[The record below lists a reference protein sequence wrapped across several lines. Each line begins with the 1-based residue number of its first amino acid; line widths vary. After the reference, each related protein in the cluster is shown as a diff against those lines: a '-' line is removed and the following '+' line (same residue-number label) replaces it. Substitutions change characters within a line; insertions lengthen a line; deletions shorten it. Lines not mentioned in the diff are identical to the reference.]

1 MQISEFPVFNKFMP
15 SEKQN
20 EQRLPRPLEDIT
32 VLDLTVALAG
42 PVATLLLGG
51 LGARVIKIENTIEG
65 DPCRNNPP
73 YIGANGVSL
82 SRTSTDDV
90 SLSAIN
96 RLRNKLGVTLNLK
109 HEMAREVFADLARKA
124 DMLVQNFS
132 PGVLERLGIGYDA
145 VHQINPRLVYC
156 SISGFGSDAGAGPTK
171 ALDTTIQALSG
182 IMNVSGEEGEPPV
195 RLGLPIADLS
205 VALFSV
211 IGVLAALHQAQRTG
225 IGQHVDV
232 SMLGSLT
239 SLVASEPYDA
249 MEMCGAAVRT
259 GQSFQRLAPFG
270 VFPSKDGYVAICA
283 YTDGFAHALFRIM
296 RREDLIRDEHFA
308 TRDQRVRNFRVLDA
322 IIGEWTSRSAT
333 QEIMDKLHAADIPAA
348 EVRDARTAMHDP
360 RLVARQDTVP
370 LVHPKYGPNGAAED
384 EEATKPFGMGMPIKF
399 SAARAVFDQPPPGLG
414 QHNEI
419 VYGELLGYDA
429 ARIAELRNKGVI

>member
-1 MQISEFPVFNKFMP
+1 MSD
-15 SEKQN
+15 EKADR
-20 EQRLPRPLEDIT
+20 ERLPAPLEDVT

-51 LGARVIKIENTIEG
+51 LGARVIKIENTIDG

-82 SRTSTDDV
+82 SRKSPDDI

-96 RLRNKLGVTLNLK
+96 RLRNKLGITLNLK

-132 PGVLERLGIGYDA
+132 PGVLDRLGIGYEA
-145 VHQINPRLVYC
+145 VRKINPRIVYC
-156 SISGFGSDAGAGPTK
+156 SISGFGTDAGTGPTK
-171 ALDTTIQALSG
+171 ALDTAIQALSG

-195 RLGLPIADLS
+195 RLGLPIADLG

-211 IGVLAALHQAQRTG
+211 IGVLAALHQARRTG
-225 IGQHVDV
+225 VGQHVDV

-239 SLVASEPYDA
+239 SLVASEPFDA

-283 YTDGFAHALFRIM
+283 YTDAFAHALFRIM
-296 RREDLIRDEHFA
+296 EREDLTRDQRFA
-308 TRDQRVRNFRVLDA
+308 TRDERVRNFREVDA
-322 IIGEWTSRSAT
+322 TIGQWTASLAT
-333 QEIMDKLHAADIPAA
+333 REIMEKLHAADIPAA
-348 EVRDARTAMHDP
+348 EVRDATTAMHDP
-360 RLVARQDTVP
+360 RLVARRDTVP
-370 LVHPKYGPNGAAED
+370 LVHPKYGALKHG
-384 EEATKPFGMGMPIKF
+384 EESETPYGMGMPIKF
-399 SAARAVFDQPPPGLG
+399 SAAEADFDQPPPELG
-414 QHNEI
+414 QHNQA
-419 VYGELLGYDA
+419 VYGDILGYST
-429 ARIAELRNKGVI
+429 ARILDLKKQGVI

>member
-1 MQISEFPVFNKFMP
+1 MANQKESRE
-15 SEKQN
+15 
-20 EQRLPRPLEDIT
+20 RLPAPLEDIT
-32 VLDLTVALAG
+32 VLDLTLALAG

-51 LGARVIKIENTIEG
+51 LGARVIKIENVGEG

-73 YIGANGVSL
+73 YIGRSGVSL
-82 SRTSTDDV
+82 ARKSPEDI
-90 SLSAIN
+90 SLSAVN

-109 HEMAREVFADLARKA
+109 HPLSRDVFSDLLRKA

-132 PGVLERLGIGYDA
+132 PGVLDRLGIGYEA
-145 VHQINPRLVYC
+145 VREINPRLIYC
-156 SISGFGSDAGAGPTK
+156 SISGFGADAGEGPTK

-211 IGVLAALHQAQRTG
+211 IGVLAALHQARRTG
-225 IGQHVDV
+225 VGQHVDV

-283 YTDGFAHALFRIM
+283 YTDAFAHALFRIM
-296 RREDLIRDEHFA
+296 GRDDLIRDARFV
-308 TRDQRVRNFRVLDA
+308 TRDQRVKNFRALDA
-322 IIGEWTSRSAT
+322 IIAEWTSQLLA
-333 QEIMDKLHAADIPAA
+333 QHIMDKLHAADIPAA
-348 EVRDARTAMHDP
+348 EVRDAKTAMHDP
-360 RLVARQDTVP
+360 RVVARRDTVP
-370 LVHPKYGPNGAAED
+370 LQHRAHATLAPEQAAEI
-384 EEATKPFGMGMPIKF
+384 EIPYGMGMPIKF
-399 SAARAVFDQPPPGLG
+399 SASRAEFDHPPPEPGE
-414 QHNEI
+414 HNQI
-419 VYGELLGYDA
+419 VYGDLLGYTA
-429 ARIAELRNKGVI
+429 ARIGELSEKGVI

>member
-1 MQISEFPVFNKFMP
+1 MSAIMTVSKLPMKP
-15 SEKQN
+15 EKARW
-20 EQRLPRPLEDIT
+20 ERLAAPLEDIT

-51 LGARVIKIENTIEG
+51 LGARVIKIENPVEG

-82 SRTSTDDV
+82 SRQLPDDI

-96 RLRNKLGVTLNLK
+96 RLRNKLGITLNLK
-109 HEMAREVFADLARKA
+109 HEMARQVFADLARKA

-132 PGVLERLGIGYDA
+132 PGVLDRLGIGYEA
-145 VHQINPRLVYC
+145 VHEINPRLVYC

-171 ALDTTIQALSG
+171 ALDTAIQALSG
-182 IMNVSGEEGEPPV
+182 IMNVSGEEGDPPV

-225 IGQHVDV
+225 VGQHVDV

-270 VFPSKDGYVAICA
+270 VFPSQDGYVAICA
-283 YTDGFAHALFRIM
+283 YTDAFAHALFRIM
-296 RREDLIRDEHFA
+296 KRKDLITDTRFA
-308 TRDQRVRNFRVLDA
+308 TRDQRVRNFRELDSV
-322 IIGEWTSRSAT
+322 IGAWTSSLSMS
-333 QEIMDKLHAADIPAA
+333 QIMSHLHGADIPAA
-348 EVRDARTAMHDP
+348 EVRDAKTAVHDAAA
-360 RLVARQDTVP
+360 VARHDTLP
-370 LVHPKYGPNGAAED
+370 LKHPKYQRRPHTGEPD
-384 EEATKPFGMGMPIKF
+384 DTPYGMGMPIKF
-399 SAARAVFDQPPPGLG
+399 SAARADFDEPPPELG
-414 QHNEI
+414 QHNEM
-419 VYGELLGYDA
+419 VYADVLRYDA
-429 ARIAELRNKGVI
+429 ARIRELKRNGVI

>member
-1 MQISEFPVFNKFMP
+1 MTVSKIPMKL
-15 SEKQN
+15 EKGQR
-20 EQRLPRPLEDIT
+20 ERLPAPLADIT

-51 LGARVIKIENTIEG
+51 LGARVIKIENPVEG
-65 DPCRNNPP
+65 DPCRNNSP

-82 SRTSTDDV
+82 SRQLPDDI

-96 RLRNKLGVTLNLK
+96 RLRNKLGITLNLK
-109 HEMAREVFADLARKA
+109 HEMAREVFADLVGKA

-132 PGVLERLGIGYDA
+132 PGVLDRLGIGYEA
-145 VHQINPRLVYC
+145 VHEINPRLVYC
-156 SISGFGSDAGAGPTK
+156 SISGFGSDASTGPTK
-171 ALDTTIQALSG
+171 ALDTVIQALSG
-182 IMNVSGEEGEPPV
+182 IMNVSGEEGDPPV

-225 IGQHVDV
+225 VGQHVDV

-270 VFPSKDGYVAICA
+270 VFPSQDGYVAICA
-283 YTDGFAHALFRIM
+283 YTDAFAHALFRIM
-296 RREDLIRDEHFA
+296 KHEDLIADARFA
-308 TRDQRVRNFRVLDA
+308 TRDQRVANFRELDA
-322 IIGEWTSRSAT
+322 IIGAWTSSLSTA
-333 QEIMDKLHAADIPAA
+333 QIMSHLHAADIPAA
-348 EVRDARTAMHDP
+348 EVRDAKTAVHDAA
-360 RLVARQDTVP
+360 VMARHDTLP
-370 LVHPKYGPNGAAED
+370 LKHPKYQRRPHTGEPGD
-384 EEATKPFGMGMPIKF
+384 TPYGMGMPIKF
-399 SAARAVFDQPPPGLG
+399 SAARADFDEPPPELG

-419 VYGELLGYDA
+419 VYGDVLRYDA
-429 ARIAELRNKGVI
+429 ARIRKLKRNGVI

>member
-1 MQISEFPVFNKFMP
+1 MANEKESSE
-15 SEKQN
+15 
-20 EQRLPRPLEDIT
+20 RLPAPLEDVT
-32 VLDLTVALAG
+32 VLDLTLALAG

-51 LGARVIKIENTIEG
+51 LGARVIKIENTSEG

-73 YIGANGVSL
+73 YIGAGGVSL
-82 SRTSTDDV
+82 SRTSPDDI
-90 SLSAIN
+90 SLSAVN

-109 HEMAREVFADLARKA
+109 HPMAHNVFADLVRKA

-132 PGVLERLGIGYDA
+132 PGVLDRLGIGYQA
-145 VHQINPRLVYC
+145 VREINPRLVYC
-156 SISGFGSDAGAGPTK
+156 SISGFGADAGAGPTK

-182 IMNVSGEEGEPPV
+182 IMNVSGEDGEPPV

-211 IGVLAALHQAQRTG
+211 IGVLAALHQARRTG
-225 IGQHVDV
+225 LGQHVDV

-283 YTDGFAHALFRIM
+283 YTDAFAHALFRIM
-296 RREDLIRDEHFA
+296 GRENMIRDARFG
-308 TRDQRVRNFRVLDA
+308 TRDRRVTNFRALDA
-322 IIGEWTSRSAT
+322 IIGEWTASLPSK
-333 QEIMDKLHAADIPAA
+333 EIMEKLHAADIPAA
-348 EVRDARTAMHDP
+348 EVRDAKTAMHDP
-360 RLVARQDTVP
+360 RVVARRDTVP
-370 LVHPKYGPNGAAED
+370 LLHPRYAQQPPERRAES
-384 EEATKPFGMGMPIKF
+384 ETPYGMGMPIKF
-399 SAARAVFDQPPPGLG
+399 SAAQAEFEQPPPELG
-414 QHNEI
+414 QHNQI
-419 VYGELLGYDA
+419 VYGDLLGYDA
-429 ARIAELRNKGVI
+429 TRINELRENGVI